1 MTSPGADPRRDQEA
15 AQLRDWHERTGF
27 SAAPL
32 NRQEME
38 ALIERSATSDEIQA
52 WLQAQIDQHIA
63 EAEAI
68 RALETGETDERTTP

>member
-1 MTSPGADPRRDQEA
+1 MAAVPNDKPRRRSRRDQEA

-38 ALIERSATSDEIQA
+38 ALIERSATSDEIQGLA
-52 WLQAQIDQHIA
+52 PSPDRPAH
-63 EAEAI
+63 
-68 RALETGETDERTTP
+68 RRG